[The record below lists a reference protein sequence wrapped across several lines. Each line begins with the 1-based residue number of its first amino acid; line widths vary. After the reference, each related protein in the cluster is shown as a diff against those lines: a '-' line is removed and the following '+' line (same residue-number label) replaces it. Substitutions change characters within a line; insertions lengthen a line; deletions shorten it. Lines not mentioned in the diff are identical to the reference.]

1 MDATQIALVKDSFAK
16 VLPIKE
22 AAADIFYTDLFTT
35 APEVKPLFAKSD
47 MGVQGTKLMAA
58 LAVVVNSLNDLDKVV
73 PVAKDL
79 ALRHVEYG
87 VQAAD
92 YDKVGA
98 SLLRTLEKGL
108 GDDFTPQTRA
118 AWTAAYT
125 TLAGVMVAAAYGA
138 SEGSA

>member
-79 ALRHVEYG
+79 ALRHVAYG
-87 VQAAD
+87 VQADD